1 MTSVLARYSGLIVLS
16 VALGLPTSARA
27 QASPTAT
34 RVADIQIGANFTTAK
49 PDYTSGTWYG
59 GGIYGNIDFRHHLGL
74 ELDFHQIPGPGPV
87 LYERTYEAGVRYG
100 HPIGPRF
107 VPYAKVLFGR
117 GVFNFAGP
125 DPATGNTV
133 QVANLA
139 FNTQSI
145 GGGVD
150 FKLVRSI
157 NLRLVDYEYQH
168 WDAFPPNGLNPNVL
182 SFGVAYHFH

>member
-1 MTSVLARYSGLIVLS
+1 
-16 VALGLPTSARA
+16 
-27 QASPTAT
+27 
-34 RVADIQIGANFTTAK
+34 
-49 PDYTSGTWYG
+49 
-59 GGIYGNIDFRHHLGL
+59 
-74 ELDFHQIPGPGPV
+74 
-87 LYERTYEAGVRYG
+87 
-100 HPIGPRF
+100 

-125 DPATGNTV
+125 DPATGKTV

-150 FKLVRSI
+150 FKLSRSI
-157 NLRLVDYEYQH
+157 NLRLVDYEYQR
-168 WDAFPPNGLNPNVL
+168 WDGFPPNGLNPNVL